1 MSTPSSTIDPRPATT
16 RAPRLRVAA
25 RVGAAVLGGYAF
37 TWGLIALATAL
48 LSKAGMGFHDAEF
61 LSSAVGLLV
70 FLVALLWTMACRRV
84 ALAWLVLAGGG
95 AVMAALASLVQKSIV

>member
-1 MSTPSSTIDPRPATT
+1 MSTPSPMIDSGPTAA
-16 RAPRLRVAA
+16 RAPRLRIAS

-37 TWGLIALATAL
+37 TWGFIALSTAL

-84 ALAWLVLAGGG
+84 ALAWALLLGGG
-95 AVMAALASLVQKSIV
+95 AAMAALASLLQKSIL

>member
-1 MSTPSSTIDPRPATT
+1 MSTPSPMIETGPATA
-16 RAPRLRVAA
+16 RAPRLRIAS

-37 TWGLIALATAL
+37 TWGFIALSTAL

-70 FLVALLWTMACRRV
+70 FLVALLWTVACRRV

-95 AVMAALASLVQKSIV
+95 ALMAALASLVQKSIL

>member
-1 MSTPSSTIDPRPATT
+1 MSTPSSMIDSGPATV
-16 RAPRLRVAA
+16 RAPRLRIAA

-37 TWGLIALATAL
+37 TWGLVALATAL
-48 LSKAGMGFHDAEF
+48 LFKAGMGFHDAEF
-61 LSSAVGLLV
+61 LASAVGLLV
-70 FLVALLWTMACRRV
+70 FLVALLWTIACRRV

>member
-48 LSKAGMGFHDAEF
+48 LSKAGMGFHDADEDRAQRERQNGQRQIVPFHGNIRLKRIGFGLGLAYYLRFF
-61 LSSAVGLLV
+61 LE
-70 FLVALLWTMACRRV
+70 
-84 ALAWLVLAGGG
+84 
-95 AVMAALASLVQKSIV
+95 

>member
-1 MSTPSSTIDPRPATT
+1 M
-16 RAPRLRVAA
+16 RVAA

-84 ALAWLVLAGGG
+84 ALAWALLLGGG
-95 AVMAALASLVQKSIV
+95 AAMAALASLVQKSIL

>member
-1 MSTPSSTIDPRPATT
+1 MSMPSSMTDSSARIPW
-16 RAPRLRVAA
+16 LRVAA
-25 RVGAAVLGGYAF
+25 RVGAAVPGGYAF

-61 LSSAVGLLV
+61 LASAIGLIV
-70 FLVALLWTMACRRV
+70 FLIALLWTIACRRV

-95 AVMAALASLVQKSIV
+95 ATMAALASLVQKSMV